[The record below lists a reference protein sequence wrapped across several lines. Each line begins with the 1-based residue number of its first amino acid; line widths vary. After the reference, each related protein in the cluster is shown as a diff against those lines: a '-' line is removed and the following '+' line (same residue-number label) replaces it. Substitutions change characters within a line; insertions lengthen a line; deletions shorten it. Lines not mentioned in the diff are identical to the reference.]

1 MTNVDEIFIPAIK
14 VRQPVGEFYQ
24 AVVSWNLLTQISV
37 ADVRA
42 IEEGKERELDRYMG
56 IQRKIDPKRIK
67 DIAKY
72 VENVDATF
80 PTSIVLAVEEENIEW
95 DEEGQRLRI
104 FDGDGNGLEEVAKI
118 LDGQHRVEGIHNFSG
133 DIFDLPVTVF
143 VGADMPTQA
152 NIFATVNLAQTKVN
166 RSLVY
171 DLFEYETSRSP
182 QKSCHEIA
190 VALDSYESS
199 PFKQRI
205 KRLGT
210 ATPGRKNEL
219 LTQAVIVESL
229 LDFIAKDPWE
239 DRNKFLKRMFASN
252 YSDTKLTDKFIFRPL
267 WIDEKD
273 HEIAAIIMNFFRAVA
288 QRWPEAWNDF
298 ETKGNVL
305 PKSNGFK
312 ALMRFLR
319 PLYKTINPEFAS
331 KVRVPKPEEFLE
343 HLSLVQMADDDF
355 NIETFPPG
363 TSGESRLYKILID
376 VIPDSQ
382 FSLNV

>member
-1 MTNVDEIFIPAIK
+1 MENLEEIYIPAIK
-14 VRQPVGEFYQ
+14 VRQPVGDFYQ
-24 AVVSWNLLTQISV
+24 AVVPWNLLTKISV

-42 IEEGKERELDRYMG
+42 IEGGKERELDRYMG

-67 DIAKY
+67 DIEKY

-80 PTSIVLAVEEENIEW
+80 PTSIVLAIEEENIDW
-95 DEEGQRLRI
+95 DEEKNILKI
-104 FDGDGNGLEEVAKI
+104 FDGNGNGLEEVAKI

-133 DIFDLPVTVF
+133 EVFDLPVTIF

-190 VALDSYESS
+190 VALDSYETS
-199 PFKQRI
+199 PFYKRI

-239 DRNKFLKRMFASN
+239 DRNKFLKRIFASN
-252 YSDTKLTDKFIFRPL
+252 YSDTKLIDKFIFRPL

-273 HEIAAIIMNFFRAVA
+273 HEIAGIVMNFFRAVA
-288 QRWPEAWNDF
+288 ERWPKAWNDF

-319 PLYKTINPEFAS
+319 PLYKTINPNFSNE
-331 KVRVPKPEEFLE
+331 VNVPTTEEFLK
-343 HLSLVQMADDDF
+343 HLSQVKMDDADF

-363 TSGESRLYKILID
+363 TSGESKLYKILIES
-376 VIPDSQ
+376 IPEPQ
-382 FSLNV
+382 YAIKF